1 MRCEDTWCQ
10 VVNMELKRIG
20 MVFKG
25 NDSTENQYLIK
36 KKKSEQRMLADF
48 LTKNNIRVE
57 DFALVINIAVHS

>member
-1 MRCEDTWCQ
+1 
-10 VVNMELKRIG
+10 MELKRIG

-25 NDSTENQYLIK
+25 NDSIENQYLIK

>member
-1 MRCEDTWCQ
+1 
-10 VVNMELKRIG
+10 MELKRIG

-25 NDSTENQYLIK
+25 NDSTENQYLIKK

>member
-36 KKKSEQRMLADF
+36 KKK
-48 LTKNNIRVE
+48 K
-57 DFALVINIAVHS
+57 